1 MRNAPA
7 DVPFILDARTLE
19 MGSNFTFH
27 TSVIDVDVLGYVEP
41 IGDYHAVAKG
51 AEVFPINGGPVRT
64 IGLDDLIR
72 VKTTIKRF
80 KDGESMYQLLA
91 IKRVRDEGAPY

>member
-1 MRNAPA
+1 M
-7 DVPFILDARTLE
+7 
-19 MGSNFTFH
+19 
-27 TSVIDVDVLGYVEP
+27 EP
-41 IGDYHAVAKG
+41 IGEYDALVTS
-51 AEVFPINGGPVRT
+51 AETYQLLDGPTVRT

-91 IKRVRDEGAPY
+91 IKRIRDEGGRP